1 VLHENTVV
9 ILGYSLGDANLKS
22 IISDYKGFSKNHV
35 IGSNIFLVSRSK
47 VDQPVKDYYAHCY
60 GIRVID
66 ETECHDFF
74 KKLNSEIPNAE
85 KCAESSVANIK
96 KVVFNNHQFT
106 KGFLS
111 IENAFYE
118 IVSSIAAVGVSIN
131 DKKVVKALGQI
142 IEFKTDLT
150 NGYNAW
156 EQYEHMARW
165 LIYIAS
171 ILEIRGTSIEKV
183 FLDATLRSMNS
194 MRKELYIGY
203 SWHAYNSW
211 NQRWPGIIASNR
223 VLIRDYIVENTTWPD
238 ALQVVNRN

>member
-1 VLHENTVV
+1 M
-9 ILGYSLGDANLKS
+9 
-22 IISDYKGFSKNHV
+22 
-35 IGSNIFLVSRSK
+35 
-47 VDQPVKDYYAHCY
+47 
-60 GIRVID
+60 
-66 ETECHDFF
+66 
-74 KKLNSEIPNAE
+74 
-85 KCAESSVANIK
+85 
-96 KVVFNNHQFT
+96 VFNNHQFT